1 MSSHRMQAAFFLA
14 SLLLAGHPSELRPQS
29 CLHYGPSAVTL
40 EGTLIRRPY
49 PGPPNY
55 EGARQGDQ
63 PDTALILSIPKPIC
77 VAPDSASDEGDK
89 QLESGV
95 RELQLAIGTDSLWA
109 QLRAAHSSRLRVT
122 GELFHSITGHHRTR
136 VLIWVIQIRAA

>member
-1 MSSHRMQAAFFLA
+1 MSSSHQQAPLLLA
-14 SLLLAGHPSELRPQS
+14 SLLLAGPVSELPSHS
-29 CLHYGPSAVTL
+29 CLHDGPSAVTL

-55 EGARQGDQ
+55 ESVRHGDQ

-77 VAPDSASDEGDK
+77 VAPDKASDDGDK

-122 GELFHSITGHHRTR
+122 GELFHAITGHHRTR

>member
-1 MSSHRMQAAFFLA
+1 M
-14 SLLLAGHPSELRPQS
+14 
-29 CLHYGPSAVTL
+29 TL

-49 PGPPNY
+49 PGPANY
-55 EGARQGDQ
+55 ERVREGDQ
-63 PDTALILSIPKPIC
+63 RDTALILSIPRPIC
-77 VAPDSASDEGDK
+77 VAPDSSSDEGDR

-122 GELFHSITGHHRTR
+122 GELFHAISGHHRTR
-136 VLIWVIQIRAA
+136 VLLWVIQIRAA

>member
-1 MSSHRMQAAFFLA
+1 VQAPLLLA
-14 SLLLAGHPSELRPQS
+14 SVLLAGHASELRQQS

-55 EGARQGDQ
+55 EGVREGDQ

-77 VAPDSASDEGDK
+77 VAPDSASDEGDR

-109 QLRAAHSSRLRVT
+109 QLRAAHSARLRVT
-122 GELFHSITGHHRTR
+122 GELFHAISGHHRTR
-136 VLIWVIQIRAA
+136 VLLWVIQIRPGS